1 MIKTVSAKEARSS
14 FAEIL
19 GRVGY
24 GGDVIIVEKQKKPMV
39 AIIPADQLPDL
50 LQLQRQRFAAVDAIR
65 ETLPDLSDDEIQKD
79 IAEALKAV
87 RASHD

>member
-14 FAEIL
+14 FSEIL

-50 LQLQRQRFAAVDAIR
+50 LQLQRQRFGAVDAIR
-65 ETLPDLSDDEIQKD
+65 ESLPDLTDDEIQKD
-79 IAEALKAV
+79 IAEALEAV
-87 RASHD
+87 RASHA